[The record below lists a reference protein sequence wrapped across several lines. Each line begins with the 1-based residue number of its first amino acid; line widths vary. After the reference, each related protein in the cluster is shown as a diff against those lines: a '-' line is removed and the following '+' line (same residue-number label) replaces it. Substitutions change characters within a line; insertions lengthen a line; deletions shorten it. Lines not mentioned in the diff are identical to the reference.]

1 MQAKSIYN
9 DTTNKSLQRCG
20 AYAFFAMPF
29 CYLGMFIIFALL
41 LNFPQSDVVSDKIAY
56 IASQEVKVSLGYII
70 GYLVFACLLLVAVQA
85 AHRYLNIKT
94 SALLNYT
101 SAFGYIWVVLMMC
114 SGMLALVGVNTMI
127 KLFLQENSNAETV
140 FYIYATVVN
149 GLGGGIELVGALWVL
164 LISVYG
170 LKTSQ
175 LTKPT
180 NVLGVAIGVIG
191 ILTLNQAIPEF
202 KDAFGLLQIIWF
214 VMMGFVLLKNNST
227 SEG

>member
-1 MQAKSIYN
+1 MKAKSIYN
-9 DTTNKSLQRCG
+9 DTTNQSLQRTG
-20 AYAFFAMPF
+20 AYAFFAMPL
-29 CYLGMFIIFALL
+29 CYVGMFIIFGLL

-56 IASQEVKVSLGYII
+56 IASQEVKVSLGYIF

-85 AHRYLNIKT
+85 THSNLNSKP
-94 SALLNYT
+94 SALLNYA

-114 SGMLALVGVNTMI
+114 SGMLALIGVNTMVSLYV
-127 KLFLQENSNAETV
+127 KESSHAETV

-149 GLGGGIELVGALWVL
+149 GLGGGIEFVGALWVL
-164 LISVYG
+164 LVSVYA

-175 LTKPT
+175 LTKPI
-180 NVLGVAIGVIG
+180 NVLGVVIGGVG

-202 KDAFGLLQIIWF
+202 KDAFGLLQVIWF
-214 VMMGFVLLKNNST
+214 VMMGFALLKSNPT